1 MSGKARGNCSFR
13 PPSLLIRAFLQ
24 NIHFSAG
31 LDRGH
36 IPVIFKG
43 IVLSVK
49 VCPLSTTT
57 SQPATIHLKDYK
69 EPDFQIKTV
78 NLTVELGEETTLIT
92 SRLTLERNNAS
103 AEKLALNGEH
113 LKLVSVAINDKT
125 LTPDEYEL
133 TDKLLVLP
141 IPKSQ
146 NELTLVIVTETRPQE
161 NTALEG
167 LYKSSG
173 NFCTQCEAQGFRR
186 ITFFLDRPDVMAVYT
201 TTIIGDANR
210 YPVMLSNGNL
220 TEKVT
225 LVDGQQ
231 SVTWHD
237 PHPKPAYLFA
247 LVAGDLACVEDS
259 FETRSGRNV
268 KLQIFVE
275 KGNEDKCD
283 HAMVS
288 LKKSMK
294 WDEEKYGRE
303 YDLDI
308 FMIVAVSDFNMGAME
323 NKGLNVFN
331 SKYVLAS
338 PETATDADFDGI
350 ESVIAHE
357 YFHNWTGNRITCRDW
372 FQLTLK
378 EGLTVFRDQQ
388 FSADTNSAAV
398 QRIGDVQRLRAAQ
411 FPEDAGPLAHPIQPQ
426 SYVEINNFYTA
437 TVYEKGAEVI
447 RMIHTLLGEEKFR
460 KGMDLYFE
468 RHDGQAVT
476 TEEFVS
482 ALEDGSGV
490 DLTQFRR
497 WYITPGT
504 PEITVSESFDEKRK
518 TYSLSFTQENTKAGD
533 DFKPLHIPLKLGLLD
548 DEGRSIAFPDGPL
561 KGRAEAVFSLTEK
574 TQNITFSGLAS
585 RPQSSLFRGFS
596 APVKIRQDMEDSALA
611 FLFGKDEDL
620 FNRWDAGQ
628 RLASNILLK
637 QIENG
642 TTADNADLPAP
653 FLDAFT
659 DILDDK
665 DLDRAF
671 TASALTLPGEQDIA
685 QKMQIVEVD
694 AIHAARDAARRKLG
708 LTFEERWRQVYD
720 DCANAP
726 SPNNQPESSSRKL
739 KNTALHYLIATERE
753 EYYALAKKQ
762 YHESDNMTDRV
773 AALAGVS
780 DITHSIRD
788 EMFADYFEKW
798 QKDPL
803 IVDKWF
809 SLQAMATRP
818 TTIADVKAL
827 MQHPAFTL
835 KNPNRLR
842 SLIGAF
848 ASGNPVYFHD
858 KSGDGYRILSDV
870 IAELNRTNP
879 QIAARLVVP
888 LGQWRRYDTDR
899 QELMKGELEKI
910 LNLPDL
916 SDHVYEMANKS
927 LHN

>member
-1 MSGKARGNCSFR
+1 M
-13 PPSLLIRAFLQ
+13 L
-24 NIHFSAG
+24 
-31 LDRGH
+31 
-36 IPVIFKG
+36 
-43 IVLSVK
+43 K
-49 VCPLSTTT
+49 VFPLSQ
-57 SQPATIHLKDYK
+57 SSAKPATIYLKDYK
-69 EPDFQIKTV
+69 EPDFLIKTV
-78 NLTVELGEETTLIT
+78 DLTVELGEEETIVT
-92 SRLTLERNNAS
+92 SRLELTRNDENAT
-103 AEKLALNGEH
+103 KLSLNGEH
-113 LKLVSVAINDKT
+113 LTLQSVKMDGHM
-125 LTPDEYEL
+125 LTPDEYNA
-133 TDKLLVLP
+133 TDEWLHLP
-141 IPKSQ
+141 VATVTTDFSL
-146 NELTLVIVTETRPQE
+146 EIVTRIKPQE

-167 LYKSSG
+167 LYKSNG
-173 NFCTQCEAQGFRR
+173 NFCTQCEAEGFRW
-186 ITFFLDRPDVMAVYT
+186 ITYFLDRPDVMAIYT
-201 TTIIGDANR
+201 TTIIGDGEL

-220 TEKVT
+220 TQQET
-225 LVDGQQ
+225 LPDGRQ

-237 PHPKPAYLFA
+237 PHPKPSYLFA
-247 LVAGDLACVEDS
+247 LVAGNLAVVEDK
-259 FETRSGRNV
+259 FTTRSGRNV

-283 HAMVS
+283 HAMTS

-388 FSADTNSAAV
+388 FSADMNSAAV
-398 QRIGDVQRLRAAQ
+398 QRIDDVQRLRAAQ
-411 FPEDAGPLAHPIQPQ
+411 FPEDGGPLAHPIQPQ

-497 WYITPGT
+497 WYVTPGT
-504 PEITVSESFDEKRK
+504 PEIMVDERFDPK
-518 TYSLSFTQENTKAGD
+518 TGQYKLTLEQSNPKAGEI
-533 DFKPLHIPLKLGLLD
+533 FKPLHIPLQMGLLD
-548 DEGRSIAFPDGPL
+548 EKGQAVTFTDGPF
-561 KGRAEAVFSLTEK
+561 KGQTEGVFDFNKKRQSF
-574 TQNITFSGLAS
+574 TFSGLSSQPKA
-585 RPQSSLFRGFS
+585 SLFRRFS
-596 APVKIRQDMEDSALA
+596 APVKLRQTMSDDALA
-611 FLFGKDEDL
+611 FLFAKDQDL

-628 RLASNILLK
+628 RLASNIILK
-637 QIENG
+637 NIEAVDEDD
-642 TTADNADLPAP
+642 TAILPAA
-653 FLDAFT
+653 FLDAFAE
-659 DILDDK
+659 ILSDTE
-665 DLDRAF
+665 LDRAF

-685 QKMQIVEVD
+685 QRMPIVDVD
-694 AIHAARDAARRKLG
+694 AIHKVRENARQQIG
-708 LTFEERWRQVYD
+708 LTFEENWRKLYNE
-720 DCANAP
+720 CANAP
-726 SPNNQPESSSRKL
+726 TPANQPQSSSRKL
-739 KNTALHYLIATERE
+739 KNTALRYLIATGRE
-753 EYYALAKKQ
+753 EYITLAATQFRK
-762 YHESDNMTDRV
+762 STNMTDSV
-773 AALAGVS
+773 AALSGLK
-780 DITHSIRD
+780 DITHPVRD
-788 EMFADYFEKW
+788 EMFADYYEKW
-798 QKDPL
+798 QKDAL

-809 SLQAMATRP
+809 TLQAMSMRES
-818 TTIADVKAL
+818 TIADIKKL
-827 MQHPAFTL
+827 MEHPAFTL
-835 KNPNRLR
+835 RNPNRLR

-848 ASGNPVYFHD
+848 TSGNPVYFHD
-858 KSGDGYRILSDV
+858 KSGEGYRILSGV
-870 IAELNRTNP
+870 ISALNKTNP
-879 QIAARLVVP
+879 QIAARFVAP
-888 LGQWRRYDTDR
+888 LGQWRRYDEDR
-899 QELMKGELEKI
+899 QALMSAELEKI
-910 LNLPDL
+910 LKLPDL

>member
-1 MSGKARGNCSFR
+1 MSKS
-13 PPSLLIRAFLQ
+13 
-24 NIHFSAG
+24 SA
-31 LDRGH
+31 
-36 IPVIFKG
+36 K
-43 IVLSVK
+43 
-49 VCPLSTTT
+49 
-57 SQPATIHLKDYK
+57 PATIYLKDYK
-69 EPDFQIKTV
+69 EPDFLIETV
-78 NLTVELGEETTLIT
+78 DLTVELGEEETIVT
-92 SRLTLERNNAS
+92 SRLAIKRNDETAT
-103 AEKLALNGEH
+103 KLSLNGEH
-113 LKLVSVAINDKT
+113 LTLQSVKMDGHM
-125 LTPDEYEL
+125 LTPDEYSV
-133 TDKLLVLP
+133 TDEWLHLP
-141 IPKSQ
+141 VAAITS
-146 NELTLVIVTETRPQE
+146 EFSLEIITRIKPQE

-173 NFCTQCEAQGFRR
+173 NFCTQCEAEGFRR
-186 ITFFLDRPDVMAVYT
+186 ITYFLDRPDVMAIFT
-201 TTIIGDANR
+201 TTIVGDGDR

-220 TEKVT
+220 TLQET
-225 LVDGQQ
+225 LPDGRKR
-231 SVTWHD
+231 VTWQD

-247 LVAGDLACVEDS
+247 LVAGDLAVVEDK
-259 FETRSGRNV
+259 FTTRSGRDV

-283 HAMVS
+283 HAMTS

-323 NKGLNVFN
+323 NKGLNIFN

-388 FSADTNSAAV
+388 FSADMNSAPV
-398 QRIGDVQRLRAAQ
+398 QRISDVQGLRAAQ

-447 RMIHTLLGEEKFR
+447 RMIHTILGEENFR

-476 TEEFVS
+476 TEEFIA
-482 ALEDGSGV
+482 ALEDGSGI

-504 PEITVSESFDEKRK
+504 PEITVNEKFDAE
-518 TYSLSFTQENTKAGD
+518 TGQYTLTLAQTNLKAGKD
-533 DFKPLHIPLKLGLLD
+533 PEPLHIPLKLGLLD
-548 DEGRSIAFPDGPL
+548 VNGNAVPFSDGPF
-561 KGRAEAVFSLTEK
+561 KGETEGVFDLTK
-574 TQNITFSGLAS
+574 KRQSFTFSGFSTQPRA
-585 RPQSSLFRGFS
+585 SLFRGFS
-596 APVKIRQDMEDSALA
+596 APVKIRQESSDDALA
-611 FLFGKDEDL
+611 FFFAKDEDL

-637 QIENG
+637 QIEDAGDG
-642 TTADNADLPAP
+642 TSLPSA
-653 FLDAFT
+653 FLDAFAET
-659 DILDDK
+659 LSDK
-665 DLDRAF
+665 TLDRAF
-671 TASALTLPGEQDIA
+671 TAAALTLPGEQDIA
-685 QKMQIVEVD
+685 QKMPVVDVD
-694 AIHAARDAARRKLG
+694 AIHRVREGARRQIG
-708 LTFEERWRQVYD
+708 LTFEDDWRRIYEE
-720 DCANAP
+720 CENAP
-726 SPNNQPESSSRKL
+726 SPANQPASSSRKL
-739 KNTALHYLIATERE
+739 KNTALSYLIATGQE
-753 EYYALAKKQ
+753 EFITLADSQ
-762 YHESDNMTDRV
+762 YRKSKNMTDSV
-773 AALAGVS
+773 AALAGLK
-780 DITHSIRD
+780 DINHPVR
-788 EMFADYFEKW
+788 EAMFADYYEKW
-798 QKDPL
+798 QKDAL

-809 SLQAMATRP
+809 TLQAMATRES
-818 TTIADVKAL
+818 TIDDIKAL
-827 MQHPAFTL
+827 MEHPAFTL
-835 KNPNRLR
+835 RNPNRLR

-858 KSGDGYRILSDV
+858 KSGDGYRILSGV
-870 IAELNRTNP
+870 IAALNKTNP
-879 QIAARLVVP
+879 QIAARLVAP
-888 LGQWRRYDTDR
+888 LGQWRRYDKDR
-899 QELMKGELEKI
+899 QDLMVTELEKI
-910 LNLPDL
+910 LKLPDL

>member
-1 MSGKARGNCSFR
+1 VF
-13 PPSLLIRAFLQ
+13 
-24 NIHFSAG
+24 
-31 LDRGH
+31 
-36 IPVIFKG
+36 
-43 IVLSVK
+43 
-49 VCPLSTTT
+49 PLSK
-57 SQPATIHLKDYK
+57 SASKPATIYLKDYK
-69 EPDFQIKTV
+69 EPDFLIKTV
-78 NLTVELGEETTLIT
+78 DLTVELGEEETIVT
-92 SRLTLERNNAS
+92 SRLALRRNDEA
-103 AEKLALNGEH
+103 ATKLSLNGEH
-113 LKLVSVAINDKT
+113 LTLRSVKMDGNK
-125 LTPDEYEL
+125 LTPDEYSV
-133 TDKLLVLP
+133 TDEWLHLP
-141 IPKSQ
+141 IATVTTDF
-146 NELTLVIVTETRPQE
+146 NLEIVTLTKPQE

-173 NFCTQCEAQGFRR
+173 NFCTQCEAEGFRR
-186 ITFFLDRPDVMAVYT
+186 ITYFLDRPDVMAVFT
-201 TTIIGDANR
+201 TTIVGDASL

-220 TEKVT
+220 TEDKA
-225 LVDGQQ
+225 LPDGRK

-247 LVAGDLACVEDS
+247 LVAGDLALVEDT
-259 FETRSGRNV
+259 FTTRSGRDV

-283 HAMVS
+283 HAMTS

-323 NKGLNVFN
+323 NKGLNIFN

-388 FSADTNSAAV
+388 FSADMNSASV
-398 QRIGDVQRLRAAQ
+398 QRISDVQRLRAAQ
-411 FPEDAGPLAHPIQPQ
+411 FPEDGGPLAHPIQPQ

-504 PEITVSESFDEKRK
+504 PEIVVNEKFDAESGQYKLTLE
-518 TYSLSFTQENTKAGD
+518 QNNAKAGEE
-533 DFKPLHIPLKLGLLD
+533 FEPLHIPLQMGLLD
-548 DEGRSIAFPDGPL
+548 DEGKAIPFPEGPF
-561 KGRAEAVFSLTEK
+561 KGMMEGVFDFTKKRQSF
-574 TQNITFSGLAS
+574 TFSGLKKKPKA
-585 RPQSSLFRGFS
+585 SLFRGFS
-596 APVKIRQDMEDSALA
+596 APVILRQEMSDDALA
-611 FLFGKDEDL
+611 FFFAKDEDL
-620 FNRWDAGQ
+620 FNRWDAEQ
-628 RLASNILLK
+628 RLACNIILK
-637 QIENG
+637 QI
-642 TTADNADLPAP
+642 DNDGDSGELP
-653 FLDAFT
+653 DAFLNAFAET
-659 DILDDK
+659 LAAK
-665 DLDRAF
+665 NLDRAF
-671 TASALTLPGEQDIA
+671 MASALTLPGEQDVA
-685 QKMQIVEVD
+685 QKMPVVDVD
-694 AIHAARDAARRKLG
+694 AIHKVREAARRQIG
-708 LTFEERWRQVYD
+708 LTFEPDWRKVYEE
-720 DCANAP
+720 CANAP
-726 SPNNQPESSSRKL
+726 TPANQPESSSRKL
-739 KNTALHYLIATERE
+739 KNTALSYLIATGKE
-753 EYYALAKKQ
+753 EYISLANTQ
-762 YHESDNMTDRV
+762 YRNATNMTDSV
-773 AALAGVS
+773 AALSGLKNT
-780 DITHSIRD
+780 THAVRD
-788 EMFADYFEKW
+788 EMFADYYEKW
-798 QKDPL
+798 QKDAL

-809 SLQAMATRP
+809 SLQAMAVRESA
-818 TTIADVKAL
+818 IDDIKSL
-827 MQHPAFTL
+827 MEHPAFTL
-835 KNPNRLR
+835 RNPNRLR

-848 ASGNPVYFHD
+848 ASGNPVHFHD
-858 KSGDGYRILSDV
+858 KSGKGYRILSGV
-870 IAELNRTNP
+870 IASLNKTNP
-879 QIAARLVVP
+879 QIAARLVTP
-888 LGQWRRYDTDR
+888 LGQWRRYDEDR
-899 QELMKGELEKI
+899 QSLMVAELEKI
-910 LNLPDL
+910 LKLPDL